1 MQDFQCFVYKF
12 KLFIKAADL
21 LGVSPYRIT
30 KWLDRG
36 LIPFVRIGRVRKIDH
51 EALLK
56 WYQSQMVFPDQ
67 EYDPETGNTVGGE
80 DG

>member
-1 MQDFQCFVYKF
+1 MKRMNLLNQKQ
-12 KLFIKAADL
+12 AADL

-36 LIPFVRIGRVRKIDH
+36 LIPYVQIGRVRKIDH
-51 EALLK
+51 EALMG
-56 WYQSQMVFPDQ
+56 WYRSQIVFPNRKSGPDK
-67 EYDPETGNTVGGE
+67 EDAVGGE